1 MRSARRGH
9 RDGRTVTR
17 AVGRAATGCA
27 AVRWSR
33 RRRDDRGQVTLLII
47 VYALIA
53 LAVVTVTVGVSAVQ
67 LGRHRLL
74 AVADA
79 AALDAAD
86 ALDRPAFYRS
96 AETAAVPADGPAVRL
111 SDASVRDSVR
121 RYLGE
126 IEAPQRFR
134 ALTLAEPTGTPDGS
148 TAEVTLA
155 AVVPLPMV
163 GTVLAPWADGIPIR
177 VTARARSTPLP

>member
-1 MRSARRGH
+1 
-9 RDGRTVTR
+9 VTR
-17 AVGRAATGCA
+17 SCEEHLRARGGRG
-27 AVRWSR
+27 
-33 RRRDDRGQVTLLII
+33 DDDGQVMLLIV

-53 LAVVTVTVGVSAVQ
+53 FSLVTVVVGASAVH

-86 ALDRPAFYRS
+86 ALDRPGFYG
-96 AETAAVPADGPAVRL
+96 AGGQPGGPDMGERVVRL

-121 RYLGE
+121 RYLLDAGTG
-126 IEAPQRFR
+126 QRF
-134 ALTLAEPTGTPDGS
+134 TGLAITDPTGTPDGA

-155 AVVPLPMV
+155 AVIRLPLV
-163 GTVLAPWADGIPIR
+163 GVVLAPWSDGVR
-177 VTARARSTPLP
+177 VQATARARATPQP